1 MLGTEQIPTLRET
14 PTRRLDELQDLLSDV
29 SRGHHD
35 HIVDPK
41 DLHVDERTGALTVKS
56 IHKDYDF
63 KPLALSQM
71 ATKLNIPSSYLQRCP
86 SELRAANVNHWLERQ
101 RSDLLVRCDGDQV
114 RAILSH
120 RYAIVNNLDMVA
132 WMREALGPETSLRFE
147 VTEGYMTMHVVQP
160 KDFTARPGDRLNN
173 GVAVRNSEVGLACVE
188 VHGMIYRQICLNGLI
203 LAGQDQQW
211 RKRHIGNGDL
221 ANRVK
226 EAVNRLRDAA
236 PKAIEGFTALH
247 GIRVPDMPGLFKK
260 VATRYSLT
268 EAQLQAVSDA
278 FVIEPGDTMYHA
290 VNAITRA
297 GNAEALP
304 IEYRHNLQE
313 LGGRILE
320 NSTHGTA
327 WLN

>member
-1 MLGTEQIPTLRET
+1 MLGTAQIPTLREK
-14 PTRRLDELQDLLSDV
+14 PTRTLDELQDLLADV

-35 HIVDPK
+35 HIVSPK
-41 DLHVDERTGALTVKS
+41 DLHVDERTGTLAIRS
-56 IHKDYDF
+56 ISRDYDF

-71 ATKLNIPSSYLQRCP
+71 ATKLNIPANYLQRCP

-101 RSDLLVRCDGDQV
+101 RSDLLVRCDGNQV

-120 RYAIVNNLDMVA
+120 RYAIVNNTDIVA
-132 WMREALGPETSLRFE
+132 WMRDALGPETNLRFE

-160 KDFTARPGDRLNN
+160 KDFLARPGDRLNN

-188 VHGMIYRQICLNGLI
+188 VHGLLYRQICLNGLI
-203 LAGQDQQW
+203 LAGRNQQW

-221 ANRVK
+221 ADRVK
-226 EAVNRLRDAA
+226 EAVIRLRDAA
-236 PKAIEGFTALH
+236 PTAMEGFTALH

-268 EAQLQAVSDA
+268 EAQLQAISDA

-290 VNAITRA
+290 VNAFTRA
-297 GNAEALP
+297 GNAETLP